1 MKKILWAAL
10 FAALVLSGCQK
21 KSDKASA
28 AAGGTKVVNLWT
40 WDETIRADYET
51 LIKEFEQANPGI
63 KVNLLITP
71 WADYWTKLQTA
82 LPTGTGPDVFWLNH
96 PNAVSYLPT
105 GLVKDLEPWAGDIQF
120 ENFDRNFYDP
130 FTYQGKRY
138 AVPIMWDDIVLF
150 YNKAAFDKAG
160 VAYPTADWTWDD
172 YLAAARKLTVRSGNQ
187 VTQYGT
193 IANASFQSGVGPFI
207 YQNGGVIFNADRT
220 KVTLNTPEI
229 QEAVQFNMDLIYLHK
244 VAPTIEEVA
253 EATADALFQSGVV
266 AMMPGLSIRIGFF
279 GDVLGQDLN
288 VAPLPR
294 KKAQGTVFHNV
305 AYAVSDKTA
314 NPEEVRKFTA
324 FLASRR
330 HAEVIANTFAPCY
343 NGMTELYFK
352 NYSWVDTG
360 VVSDSINYGHPLPI
374 ASRNAGAVW
383 TEMEDGMSR
392 IFSSGSLGSQL
403 ADLENAINAS
413 IAK

>member
-1 MKKILWAAL
+1 MKKITFLL
-10 FAALVLSGCQK
+10 FLIA
-21 KSDKASA
+21 A
-28 AAGGTKVVNLWT
+28 AAGSIFAGGGAQSGGAKVVNFWS
-40 WDETIRADYET
+40 WDETVRADYET
-51 LIKEFEQANPGI
+51 VIKEFEQANPGI

-105 GLVKDLEPWAGDIQF
+105 GLVKDLEPWAGDIHF
-120 ENFDRNFYDP
+120 ENFSPNFYGP
-130 FTYQGKRY
+130 YTYQGKRY
-138 AVPIMWDDIVLF
+138 AVPFMWDDIVLF

-160 VAYPTADWTWDD
+160 VPYPTEAWTWDD
-172 YLAAARKLTVRSGNQ
+172 YLAAAQKLTVRNGNQ
-187 VTQYGT
+187 FTQYGT

-220 KVTLNTPEI
+220 KILLDVPEI
-229 QEAVQFNMDLIYLHK
+229 REAVQFNMDLIYRYR

-279 GDVLGQDLN
+279 GDVLGQNLN

-294 KKAQGTVFHNV
+294 KKTQGTVFHNI
-305 AYAVSDKTA
+305 AYAVSGKTA
-314 NPEEVRKFTA
+314 NPEEVRKFVA

-330 HAEVIANTFAPCY
+330 HAEITANTFAPCY
-343 NGMTELYFK
+343 NGMTDLFFK
-352 NYSWVDTG
+352 NYSWVDTQ
-360 VVSDSINYGHPLPI
+360 VVSNSINYGHPLPI

-392 IFSSGSLGSQL
+392 IFSSGNIGNQL
-403 ADLENAINAS
+403 ADLETIINAG